1 MAGPHCLCFVPEME
15 SWSLAQLTDAN
26 PHFREAFR
34 MFDRNKDGF
43 IDSREL
49 KKVAS
54 MLGTMLTKE
63 EVEDFMSQADLVK
76 TIPHYSSQLTK
87 RSNKTSN
94 NL

>member
-1 MAGPHCLCFVPEME
+1 
-15 SWSLAQLTDAN
+15 
-26 PHFREAFR
+26 

-76 TIPHYSSQLTK
+76 K
-87 RSNKTSN
+87 
-94 NL
+94 